1 MPRTNLRIEI
11 SLGEQRL
18 RLIEGEQLLCEYPVS
33 TAKNGGGQQSGSEC
47 TPLGKHKIRAKI
59 GKDAEEGAVFIGRRP
74 TGEVYRPELA
84 ERFPERDWILSRIL
98 WLSGLERGFNR
109 FGKVDTFWR
118 YIYLH
123 GCPDELVNGIAAS
136 HGCVRMR
143 NSDIIELFEH
153 VNVGVEVLINPEF
166 TEREKS

>member
-1 MPRTNLRIEI
+1 MPCTDLRIEI

-18 RLIEGEQLLCEYPVS
+18 RLIEGEELLCEYPVS
-33 TAKNGGGQQSGSEC
+33 TAKNGAGEQSGSEC
-47 TPLGKHKIRAKI
+47 TPRGQHKIRAKI
-59 GKDAEEGAVFIGRRP
+59 GKGAPEGAVFIGRRP
-74 TGEVYRPELA
+74 TGEVYSRELA
-84 ERFPERDWILSRIL
+84 EQFPERDWILSRIL

-123 GCPDELVNGIAAS
+123 GCPDELINGIAAS

-143 NSDIIELFEH
+143 NSDIIELFER
-153 VNVGVEVLINPEF
+153 VEAGVTVFIAP
-166 TEREKS
+166 